1 RDGAAGHP
9 GADPA
14 APARRR
20 PDRGRR
26 QGLTFSQEEGA
37 VHPRAKAQRIEM
49 LIGVLG
55 FFTAGALLEGV
66 ALWVRGKEA
75 LRSALVLLGFVVLL
89 GLAIRWRRRQ
99 R

>member
-1 RDGAAGHP
+1 
-9 GADPA
+9 
-14 APARRR
+14 
-20 PDRGRR
+20 
-26 QGLTFSQEEGA
+26 

-55 FFTAGALLEGV
+55 FFTAVAFIEAVVLE
-66 ALWVRGKEA
+66 LRGKEA

-99 R
+99 RL